1 MEAFQQLITNR
12 TKLVSVAHVSN
23 VMGTINPVREI
34 ISIAHAHNVPVMI
47 DGAQSVPHFA
57 IDVQE
62 LDCDFLASADIKSM
76 DLLALVFF
84 MEKKTG

>member
-1 MEAFQQLITNR
+1 
-12 TKLVSVAHVSN
+12 
-23 VMGTINPVREI
+23 MGTINPVREI

-62 LDCDFLASADIKSM
+62 LDCDFLAFSGHKVYGPTGIGVLYGKEDWL
-76 DLLALVFF
+76 D
-84 MEKKTG
+84 KTSSISGGWRNDRTC